1 MIEISITG
9 NPGSGKT
16 TLAIALRDFL
26 AAQGF
31 TNVQVCDYD
40 ITNGAEYSHLQEQRM
55 VALRDR
61 EVIIMTASPGRNE
74 CNR

>member
-9 NPGSGKT
+9 KPGSGKT

-31 TNVQVCDYD
+31 TNVNVCDYD
-40 ITNGAEYSHLQEQRM
+40 ITNCSEYSHLQEQRM
-55 VALRDR
+55 VALRER
-61 EVIIMTASPGRNE
+61 EVIIMTASPVNK
-74 CNR
+74 